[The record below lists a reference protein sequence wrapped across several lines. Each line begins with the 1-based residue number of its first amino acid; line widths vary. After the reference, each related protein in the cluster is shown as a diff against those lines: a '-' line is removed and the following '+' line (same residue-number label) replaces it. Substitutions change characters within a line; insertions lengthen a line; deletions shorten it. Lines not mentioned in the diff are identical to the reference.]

1 MWQNVQGVERQEKS
15 MRVRS
20 GNFADMNTSSF
31 HLNGHYFCLGFDHI
45 LIHLAILLRQAAL
58 KQTSETKPQKPL
70 LKTDGQREFNAG
82 WDCQGDTK
90 LSDRAVGF
98 VSLRK
103 KNTISIFFFIDLQIK
118 VDCVKV
124 PRTLAQRNPSLDL
137 FWFIP
142 ARGKILF
149 SSRIIHISL
158 VLKCAGQM
166 LQEEEGVKWV
176 CDLKDALQLL
186 LLTAPLPSPSE
197 KLEQK
202 YYLFRQKQRA
212 GETLSLQSIKSQ
224 FSHIFVN
231 KTCAW
236 CSNKP
241 PHMDWK
247 GILKCRPFWG
257 LLSN

>member
-1 MWQNVQGVERQEKS
+1 MIWRCWYFFRFPKNKIYVTECTGCGTTRKKHKGEKWEFCRHEHHHS
-15 MRVRS
+15 
-20 GNFADMNTSSF
+20 

-45 LIHLAILLRQAAL
+45 LIHLAILPRQAAL

-70 LKTDGQREFNAG
+70 LKTDGQRELKAG

-124 PRTLAQRNPSLDL
+124 RRRLAQKNPSLDL

-149 SSRIIHISL
+149 SWRIIHISL
-158 VLKCAGQM
+158 VLECAGQT

-202 YYLFRQKQRA
+202 YYLFR
-212 GETLSLQSIKSQ
+212 L
-224 FSHIFVN
+224 
-231 KTCAW
+231 
-236 CSNKP
+236 
-241 PHMDWK
+241 
-247 GILKCRPFWG
+247 
-257 LLSN
+257 